1 MFAMWRLI
9 LAGGIGAITIL
20 VLVGVNSA
28 IQEDRLVVLSPF
40 AKWVS
45 AVAAAQR
52 RALLAEDTPAP
63 VSVTLEGKIGEQDI
77 PWHFKLDTTTQSG
90 ERVVR
95 LLELIREAGVIQD
108 STVDQKC
115 GAGLCLKTFDS
126 TTRFEVQLTPAQI
139 EGSLALQ
146 NLIKLMEVYSRTPVL
161 AVTAQVHQ
169 G

>member
-1 MFAMWRLI
+1 MLAMWRLI
-9 LAGGIGAITIL
+9 LAVGIGAITIL

-28 IQEDRLVVLSPF
+28 IQEDRLVVVNPF

-77 PWHFKLDTTTQSG
+77 HWRFKVDTTPQSG

-95 LLELIREAGVIQD
+95 LLELIREAGVIGH
-108 STVDQKC
+108 SAVNQKC
-115 GAGLCLKTFDS
+115 GAALCLKTFDS
-126 TTRFEVQLTPAQI
+126 ATQFEVELTPAQI
-139 EGSLALQ
+139 ESSLALQ
-146 NLIKLMEVYSRTPVL
+146 NLIKLMEVYSRIPVP
-161 AVTAQVHQ
+161 AVMAQGQHE
-169 G
+169 